1 MDRVQIRRILLG
13 CASSLAFAPLAVA
26 QDQDEEEQRDKI
38 VVTGFRSSLENSVA
52 TKRDAKSI
60 VEAVSAEDIGKLP
73 DVSIAEALGRLPGLA
88 TQRLNGRAQGLSIRG
103 LGPDFST
110 ALLNG
115 REQVTTSDN
124 RGVEF
129 DQYPAE
135 LLSAAVVYKT
145 PFAGL
150 VGQGLA
156 GTVDLQTIRPLDK
169 SERIINLNGR
179 YEFNEDGALNPDA
192 SGNGYRITGTIID
205 QFADDTVGIAV
216 GLAYQSSPSQGQNF
230 NAWGYGGGSLDGQK
244 SFASSVDL
252 DRLGVIGTLQ
262 YAPTDNFNS
271 TVDIFY
277 SDFAEDNPIRG
288 IEMGFGF
295 FGTTETVNAT
305 NSDGIA
311 TDIDFDNVRGVV
323 RNDFNRRRAELFS
336 AGWNGEWDTDT
347 WGAEFDVSYSKA
359 DRKDD
364 LIESYS
370 GTGYCWVT
378 APGVTPVNGCDIST
392 VTDARDNP
400 GATDTINAVR
410 DDDGFFRLSTALDY
424 TDTNLFVLTDPLG
437 WGQGNDLVQAGFIN
451 SPETVDELWH
461 LRGSVN
467 RDLDS
472 FISNIEVGVDYGMR
486 EKTRNIDQQ
495 FLTLPGAGVSLAG
508 GAVRTAPI
516 PAEALVSDGGDCGLT
531 FLGVPGQ
538 VCYDP
543 FFLLENGFYTP
554 QFVSLSS
561 FSTAQD
567 WTVNEDI
574 LQGWVKFEIDAGR
587 LTGNAGLQI
596 VYTDQSSLGFRI
608 PTGVSVSGTLEDN
621 AENVTDGD
629 TYTDFLPSL
638 NLIYELDDSTFLRL
652 GASRTLARARM
663 DQLNASLSL
672 GVDTNLIGNDAP
684 GNVEGQDFFVFSAGG
699 GNPRLRPYIA
709 NQVDLSLEHYFGG
722 AGYIAIAGFYKDL
735 DDYVNSFDAFAFDFS
750 EFIPSELTPAE
761 AAQLNSPIGPFSAPS
776 NNGSGSIKG
785 FEVSLSLP
793 GTLLGEDSFLAPFGV
808 LTSTSFTDSDVTL
821 TFTPP
826 LDPDLMT
833 LAPITIPIPG
843 LSKWVVNS
851 TLYYENGGFE
861 ARISHRYRS
870 GFLAEV
876 SAISATRTLRNAKA
890 ESIFDAQIGYTLG
903 GDGVVGGTRLTFQ
916 GLNLTD
922 EPFVTFNGPGEIIDH
937 QSFGRTYLIGIS
949 KTF

>member
-1 MDRVQIRRILLG
+1 MDRVYIRNILLG
-13 CASSLAFAPLAVA
+13 CASSLAFAPLAYA
-26 QDQDEEEQRDKI
+26 QDDDDKKDEI
-38 VVTGFRSSLENSVA
+38 IVTGFRSSLENSVA
-52 TKRDAKSI
+52 TKRNAQSI
-60 VEAVSAEDIGKLP
+60 IEAVSAEDIGKLP

-145 PFAGL
+145 PYAGL

-169 SERIINLNGR
+169 DERIINLNAR
-179 YEFNEDGALNPDA
+179 YEFNEDGSLNPDA
-192 SGNGYRITGTIID
+192 PGNGYRITGTIID

-230 NAWGYGGGSLDGQK
+230 NAWGYGGGTIDGQK

-271 TVDIFY
+271 TLDIFY

-288 IEMGFGF
+288 IETGFSW
-295 FGTTETVNAT
+295 FGTSETVNAT

-311 TDIDFDNVRGVV
+311 TDITFDNVRGVV
-323 RNDFNRRRAELFS
+323 RNDFNRRRSELFS
-336 AGWNGEWDTDT
+336 AGWNGQWDTDT

-359 DRKDD
+359 TRKDD
-364 LIESYS
+364 LIETYS
-370 GTGYCWVT
+370 GTGYCW
-378 APGVTPVNGCDIST
+378 ANCDTST
-392 VTDARDNP
+392 VADAASNI
-400 GATDTINAVR
+400 GAADTINAVR
-410 DDDGFFRLSTALDY
+410 DDEGFFQLSPTLDY
-424 TDTNLFVLTDPLG
+424 TDTNLLVLTDPLG

-451 SPETVDELWH
+451 SPETDDELLH
-461 LRGSVN
+461 LRASVN
-467 RDLDS
+467 HDFDS
-472 FISNIEVGVDYGMR
+472 FISNVEFGVDYGMR

-495 FLTLPGAGVSLAG
+495 FLTLPGSGVSLAG

-516 PAEALVSDGGDCGLT
+516 PTEALVSDGSDCGVT
-531 FLGVPGQ
+531 FFGIPGQ

-543 FFLLENGFYTP
+543 FFLLENGFYSP

-567 WTVNEDI
+567 WTVNEDVV
-574 LQGWVKFEIDAGR
+574 QGWVKFQIDVGR

-621 AENVTDGD
+621 AETVTDGD
-629 TYTDFLPSL
+629 SYTDYLPSL
-638 NLIYELDDSTFLRL
+638 NLVYELSESTFLKL

-672 GVDTNLIGNDAP
+672 GVNTSNIGSNAV

-709 NQVDLSLEHYFGG
+709 NQVDLSFEHYFGG

-735 DDYVNSFDAFAFDFS
+735 DDFVNSFDVFAFDFS
-750 EFIPSELTPAE
+750 EFVAGELTPTE

-776 NNGSGSIKG
+776 NNGSGTIKG

-793 GTLLGEDSFLAPFGV
+793 GTLLGEDSFLAPFGI
-808 LTSTSFTDSDVTL
+808 LTSTSFTDSEVTL

-826 LDPDLMT
+826 LDPS
-833 LAPITIPIPG
+833 LATVDPLTIPIPG

-851 TLYYENGGFE
+851 TLYYENGAFE

-870 GFLAEV
+870 SFLAEV

-890 ESIFDAQIGYTLG
+890 ESIFDAQLGYTLG
-903 GDGVVGGTRLTFQ
+903 GKGMIGGTRITVQ

-937 QSFGRTYLIGIS
+937 QSFGRTYLIGVS

>member
-1 MDRVQIRRILLG
+1 MDRLALRGVLLG
-13 CASSLAFAPLAVA
+13 CVSTAAMAQAAVA
-26 QDQDEEEQRDKI
+26 QTTNDGADAEDTI

-52 TKRDAKSI
+52 VKRDTQSI

-73 DVSIAEALGRLPGLA
+73 DVSIAESLGRLPGLA

-145 PFAGL
+145 PYAGL

-169 SERIINLNGR
+169 GERIINLNGR
-179 YEFNEDGALNPDA
+179 YEFNEDGSLNPDA
-192 SGNGYRITGTIID
+192 PGNGYRITGTIID
-205 QFADDTVGIAV
+205 QFADDTVGIALGV
-216 GLAYQSSPSQGQNF
+216 AYQSSPSQGENF
-230 NAWGYGGGSLDGQK
+230 NAWGYAGGALGGSK

-252 DRLGVIGTLQ
+252 DRLGIVGTLQ
-262 YAPTDNFNS
+262 YSPTDEFNS
-271 TVDIFY
+271 TIDIFY

-288 IEMGFGF
+288 IEFPLAFGGF
-295 FGTTETVNAT
+295 FGTSTTVNSTGA
-305 NSDGIA
+305 NGIA
-311 TDIDFDNVRGVV
+311 DDLTFGNVRGVV

-336 AGWNGEWDTDT
+336 AGWNGKWDSDV
-347 WGAEFDVSYSKA
+347 WGVEFDISYSKA
-359 DRKDD
+359 DRRDD

-370 GTGYCWVT
+370 GTGYCSGADSCASIAGVPDAND
-378 APGVTPVNGCDIST
+378 APG
-392 VTDARDNP
+392 A
-400 GATDTINAVR
+400 ADTLGAVR
-410 DDDGFFRLSTALDY
+410 DPEGFFNFSPTLNYA
-424 TDTNLFVLTDPLG
+424 DTGLFVLTDPLG
-437 WGQGNDLVQAGFIN
+437 WGAGNDLVQAGFIN

-461 LRGSVN
+461 LRAAVN

-472 FISNIEVGVDYGMR
+472 FISNVEVGVDYGMR

-495 FLTLPGAGVSLAG
+495 FLTLPGNGVSLAG
-508 GAVRTAPI
+508 GAIRTAPI
-516 PAEALVSDGGDCGLT
+516 PADALVSDGGDCGLT
-531 FLGVPGQ
+531 FFGIPGQ

-543 FFLLENGFYTP
+543 FYLLDNGFYTP

-567 WTVNEDI
+567 WTVSEDI
-574 LQGWVKFEIDAGR
+574 FQAWLKAGIDTHFVFP
-587 LTGNAGLQI
+587 LTGNVGVQI
-596 VYTDQSSLGFRI
+596 VHTDQSSIGFRI
-608 PTGVSVSGTLEDN
+608 PTGVM
-621 AENVTDGD
+621 VTDDLQNIAESVEDGA
-629 TYTDFLPSL
+629 TFTDVLPSL
-638 NLIYELDDSTFLRL
+638 NLIWELSENTFMRL

-672 GVDTNLIGNDAP
+672 GVNTTIIGSPD
-684 GNVEGQDFFVFSAGG
+684 EGVNSFVFSASG
-699 GNPRLRPYIA
+699 GNPQLRPYIS

-735 DDYVNSFDAFAFDFS
+735 DDFVNGQDVFPFDFS
-750 EFIPSELTPAE
+750 DFVASELTPAQ
-761 AAQLNSPIGPFSAPS
+761 AAALNSPIGPFSAPS

-793 GTLLGEDSFLAPFGV
+793 GTLFGDESFLAPFG
-808 LTSTSFTDSDVTL
+808 LITSTSFTDSEVTL

-826 LDPDLMT
+826 LDPSLPT
-833 LAPITIPIPG
+833 VNPITIPIPG

-861 ARISHRYRS
+861 ARVSHRYRS
-870 GFLAEV
+870 EFLAEV
-876 SAISATRTLRNAKA
+876 SAISATRTLRNAKS
-890 ESIFDAQIGYTLG
+890 ESIFDAQIGYTFG
-903 GDGVVGGTRLTFQ
+903 GGGLLGGTRVTVQ

-937 QSFGRTYLIGIS
+937 QSFGRTYLIGVS

>member
-1 MDRVQIRRILLG
+1 MDRVYIRSILLG
-13 CASSLAFAPLAVA
+13 CASSLAFTPLAFA
-26 QDQDEEEQRDKI
+26 QEDSDKKDEI

-156 GTVDLQTIRPLDK
+156 GTVDMQTIRPLDK
-169 SERIINLNGR
+169 GERIINLNGR

-192 SGNGYRITGTIID
+192 PGNGYRITGTIVD

-216 GLAYQSSPSQGQNF
+216 GVAYQSSPSQGQNF
-230 NAWGYGGGSLDGQK
+230 NAWGYGDGTLDGQK

-262 YAPTDNFNS
+262 YQPTDNFNS
-271 TVDIFY
+271 TLDIFY

-288 IEMGFGF
+288 IETGFSW
-295 FGTTETVNAT
+295 FGTSETVNAT
-305 NSDGIA
+305 NSDGLA
-311 TDIDFDNVRGVV
+311 TDITFDNVRGVV

-336 AGWNGEWDTDT
+336 AGWNGQWDTDT

-364 LIESYS
+364 LIESYA
-370 GTGYCWVT
+370 GTGYCWI
-378 APGVTPVNGCDIST
+378 NCDTSVIA
-392 VTDARDNP
+392 DAAANI
-400 GATDTINAVR
+400 GAADTINAVR
-410 DDDGFFRLSTALDY
+410 DDEGFFQLSTGLDY
-424 TDTNLFVLTDPLG
+424 TDTSLFVLTDPLG
-437 WGQGNDLVQAGFIN
+437 WGESNDLVQAGFIN
-451 SPETVDELWH
+451 SPETEDELLH
-461 LRGSVN
+461 LRASVN

-472 FISNIEVGVDYGMR
+472 SFFSNIEVGIDYGMR

-495 FLTLPGAGVSLAG
+495 FLTLPGGGVTRTD

-516 PAEALVSDGGDCGLT
+516 PTEALVSDGSDCGVT
-531 FLGVPGQ
+531 FFGIQGQ

-543 FFLLENGFYTP
+543 FFLLENGFYNP

-574 LQGWVKFEIDAGR
+574 IQGWVKFQIDTGR

-621 AENVTDGD
+621 AESVTDGES
-629 TYTDFLPSL
+629 YTDFLPSL
-638 NLIYELDDSTFLRL
+638 NLVYELGESTFLKL

-672 GVDTNLIGNDAP
+672 GVDTSNIGSDAA

-709 NQVDLSLEHYFGG
+709 NQVDLSFEHYFGG

-735 DDYVNSFDAFAFDFS
+735 DDFVNSFDVFAFDFS
-750 EFIPSELTPAE
+750 EFIPNELTPTQ

-776 NNGSGSIKG
+776 NNGSGTIKG

-826 LDPDLMT
+826 LDPSLGT
-833 LAPITIPIPG
+833 VPPITIPIPG

-890 ESIFDAQIGYTLG
+890 ESIFDGQIGYTFG
-903 GDGVVGGTRLTFQ
+903 GEGLIGGTRLTFQ

-922 EPFVTFNGPGEIIDH
+922 EPFVTFNAPGEIIDH
-937 QSFGRTYLIGIS
+937 QSFGRTYLIGVS

>member
-1 MDRVQIRRILLG
+1 MRKELKLFRATLL
-13 CASSLAFAPLAVA
+13 SSGAALGLAAPAFA
-26 QDQDEEEQRDKI
+26 QDADEQTDEI

-52 TKRDAKSI
+52 AKRDNSSI
-60 VEAVSAEDIGKLP
+60 IEAVSAEDIGKLP
-73 DVSIAEALGRLPGLA
+73 DISIAESLGRLPGLA

-135 LLSAAVVYKT
+135 LLSQAVVYKT

-156 GTVDLQTIRPLDK
+156 GTVDLRTIRPLDK
-169 SERIINLNGR
+169 SERIFNVNAR
-179 YEFNEDGALNPDA
+179 YEFNEDGSLNPDA
-192 SGNGYRITGTIID
+192 SGDGYRVVGTYVD
-205 QFADDTVGIAV
+205 QFADDTVGVAIGVAV
-216 GLAYQSSPSQGQNF
+216 QSSPSQGENF
-230 NAWGYGGGSLDGQK
+230 NAWGYGGGTIDGQK

-252 DRLGVIGTLQ
+252 DRVGVMGTLQ
-262 YAPTDNFNS
+262 YHPTDNFTS
-271 TVDIFY
+271 TIDIFY

-288 IEMGFGF
+288 IETGFSF

-305 NSDGIA
+305 NANGIA
-311 TDIDFDNVRGVV
+311 TDITFDNVRGVV
-323 RNDFNRRRAELFS
+323 RNDFNRRRAELVS
-336 AGWNGEWDTDT
+336 AGWNGKFDSET
-347 WGAEFDVSYSKA
+347 WGLEMDISYSKA
-359 DRKDD
+359 DREDD

-370 GTGYCWVT
+370 GTGYCW
-378 APGVTPVNGCDIST
+378 PGCDTRT
-392 VTDARDNP
+392 VPDANANP
-400 GATDTINAVR
+400 GAADTINAVR
-410 DDDGFFRLSTALDY
+410 DSDGFFRLSPTLNYA
-424 TDTNLFVLTDPLG
+424 DTSLFVLTDPLG

-451 SPETVDELWH
+451 SPDTVDELLH
-461 LRGSVN
+461 LRASVN
-467 RDLDS
+467 RDLDTI
-472 FISNIEVGVDYGMR
+472 FSNVEVGVDYSMR

-495 FLTLPGAGVSLAG
+495 FLTLPGNGVSLAG

-516 PAEALVSDGGDCGLT
+516 PAQALVSDGSDCGLT
-531 FLGVPGQ
+531 FFGIPGQ

-543 FFLLENGFYTP
+543 FFLLENGFYQP

-567 WTVNEDI
+567 WTVEEDI
-574 LQGWVKFEIDAGR
+574 FQAWVKFNVDTNFIFP
-587 LTGNAGLQI
+587 LTGNIGAQL
-596 VYTDQSSLGFRI
+596 VHTDQSSLGFRI
-608 PTGVSVSGTLEDN
+608 PTGVSVTDDLEN
-621 AENVTDGD
+621 IAETVEDGD
-629 TYTDFLPSL
+629 KFTDILPSL
-638 NLIYELDDSTFLRL
+638 NLNWELGESTFLRL

-672 GVDTNLIGNDAP
+672 GVNTNIIGSDAP
-684 GNVEGQDFFVFSAGG
+684 GNTEGVDVFVFSAGG

-722 AGYIAIAGFYKDL
+722 AGYISVAGFYKDL
-735 DDYVNSFDAFAFDFS
+735 EDYVNAGDTFAFDFS
-750 EFIPSELTPAE
+750 DFIDAELTPAQ
-761 AAQLNSPIGPFSAPS
+761 AALLNSPIGPFSRPS

-785 FEVSLSLP
+785 FEFSVSLP
-793 GTLLGEDSFLAPFGV
+793 GTLFGDESILAPFGV
-808 LTSTSFTDSDVTL
+808 ISSTSYTDSEVTL

-826 LDPDLMT
+826 LSPSLPQ
-833 LAPITIPIPG
+833 LAPLTISIPG

-851 TLYYENGGFE
+851 TLYFEKGGFE
-861 ARISHRYRS
+861 ARVSHRYRS
-870 GFLAEV
+870 QFLAEV
-876 SAISATRTLRNAKA
+876 SALSATRTLRNAKA
-890 ESIFDAQIGYTLG
+890 ESIFDAQIGYTFG
-903 GDGVVGGTRLTFQ
+903 GDGALGGTRVTVQ

-937 QSFGRTYLIGIS
+937 QSYGRTYLIGVS

>member
-1 MDRVQIRRILLG
+1 MHRHRLRNVLLG
-13 CASSLAFAPLAVA
+13 CASTFAVIPLAAA
-26 QDQDEEEQRDKI
+26 QDGGDDQDTI

-52 TKRDAKSI
+52 TKRDSKSI

-73 DVSIAEALGRLPGLA
+73 DVSIAESLGRLPGLA

-179 YEFNEDGALNPDA
+179 FEFNEDGSLNPDA
-192 SGNGYRITGTIID
+192 PGHGYRVTGTLVD
-205 QFADDTVGIAV
+205 QFADDTIGIAV
-216 GLAYQSSPSQGQNF
+216 GLAYQSSPSQGRAF
-230 NAWGYGGGSLDGQK
+230 NAWGYGDGTLDGQK

-252 DRLGVIGTLQ
+252 DRFGLIGTLQ
-262 YAPTDNFNS
+262 YQPTDNFNS
-271 TVDIFY
+271 TLDIFY
-277 SDFAEDNPIRG
+277 SDFSEDNPIRG
-288 IEMGFGF
+288 IETGFSF
-295 FGTTETVNAT
+295 FGTNETVNAV
-305 NSDGIA
+305 NDDGIA
-311 TDIDFDNVRGVV
+311 TDITFDNVRGVV

-336 AGWNGEWDTDT
+336 AGWNGRWDNDEW
-347 WGAEFDVSYSKA
+347 GVELDVSYSKA
-359 DRKDD
+359 DRHDD

-370 GTGYCWVT
+370 GTGYCWT
-378 APGVTPVNGCDIST
+378 GCDTST
-392 VTDARDNP
+392 VADANANP
-400 GATDTINAVR
+400 GAADTINAVR
-410 DDDGFFRLSTALDY
+410 DGEGFFRLSTALDY
-424 TDTNLFVLTDPLG
+424 TDTSLFVLTDPLG
-437 WGQGNDLVQAGFIN
+437 WGQGNDLVQGGFIN
-451 SPETVDELWH
+451 SPETEDELWH
-461 LRGSVN
+461 LRASVD
-467 RDLDS
+467 RDFDG
-472 FISNIEVGVDYGMR
+472 FISNIEVGIDYGLR

-516 PAEALVSDGGDCGLT
+516 PSEALVSDGSNCGLN
-531 FLGVPGQ
+531 FLGVDGQ

-543 FFLLENGFYTP
+543 FFLLENGFYQP

-567 WTVNEDI
+567 WTVEEDI
-574 LQGWVKFEIDAGR
+574 LQGWVKAEIDAGR
-587 LTGNAGLQI
+587 LTGNVGLQI

-608 PTGVSVSGTLEDN
+608 PTGVSVSGTLDDN
-621 AENVTDGD
+621 AETVRDGD
-629 TYTDFLPSL
+629 KYTDFLPSL
-638 NLIYELDDSTFLRL
+638 NLIYELSESTFLRL

-672 GVDTNLIGNDAP
+672 GVDTNNIGSNQP

-699 GNPRLRPYIA
+699 GNPKLRPYIA

-735 DDYVNSFDAFAFDFS
+735 EDYVNASDVFPFDFS
-750 EFIPSELTPAE
+750 EFIASELTPTQAS
-761 AAQLNSPIGPFSAPS
+761 QLNSAIGPFSSPS

-793 GTLLGEDSFLAPFGV
+793 GTLAGEDSFLAPFGL
-808 LTSTSFTDSDVTL
+808 LTSTSFTDSEVTL
-821 TFTPP
+821 SFTPP
-826 LDPDLMT
+826 LDPT
-833 LAPITIPIPG
+833 LPTVQPITIPIPG

-861 ARISHRYRS
+861 ARLSHRYRTS
-870 GFLAEV
+870 FLAEV
-876 SAISATRTLRNAKA
+876 SAISATRALRSAKG
-890 ESIFDAQIGYTLG
+890 ESIFDAQIGYTFD
-903 GDGVVGGTRLTFQ
+903 GDGLIGGTRVTVQ

-937 QSFGRTYLIGIS
+937 QRFGRTYLIGVS
-949 KTF
+949 KSF

>member
-1 MDRVQIRRILLG
+1 MDRVYIRNILLG
-13 CASSLAFAPLAVA
+13 CASSLAFAPLAYA
-26 QDQDEEEQRDKI
+26 QDDDDKKDEI
-38 VVTGFRSSLENSVA
+38 IVTGFRSSLENSVA
-52 TKRDAKSI
+52 TKRNAQSI
-60 VEAVSAEDIGKLP
+60 IEAVSAEDIGKLP

-145 PFAGL
+145 PYAGL

-169 SERIINLNGR
+169 DERIINLNAR
-179 YEFNEDGALNPDA
+179 YEFNEDGSLNPDA
-192 SGNGYRITGTIID
+192 PGNGYRITGTIID

-230 NAWGYGGGSLDGQK
+230 NAWGYGGGTIDGQK

-271 TVDIFY
+271 TLDIFY

-288 IEMGFGF
+288 IETGFSW
-295 FGTTETVNAT
+295 FGTSETVNAT

-311 TDIDFDNVRGVV
+311 TDITFDNVRGVV
-323 RNDFNRRRAELFS
+323 RNDFNRRRSELFS
-336 AGWNGEWDTDT
+336 AGWNGQWDTDT

-359 DRKDD
+359 TRKDD
-364 LIESYS
+364 LIETYS
-370 GTGYCWVT
+370 GTGYCW
-378 APGVTPVNGCDIST
+378 ANCDTST
-392 VTDARDNP
+392 VADAASNI
-400 GATDTINAVR
+400 GAADTINAVR
-410 DDDGFFRLSTALDY
+410 DDEGFFQLSPTLDY
-424 TDTNLFVLTDPLG
+424 TDTNLLVLTDPLG

-451 SPETVDELWH
+451 SPETDDELLH
-461 LRGSVN
+461 LRASVN
-467 RDLDS
+467 HDFDS
-472 FISNIEVGVDYGMR
+472 FISNVEFGVDYGMR

-495 FLTLPGAGVSLAG
+495 FLTLPGSGVSLAG

-516 PAEALVSDGGDCGLT
+516 PTEALVSDGSDCGVT
-531 FLGVPGQ
+531 FFGIPGQ

-543 FFLLENGFYTP
+543 FFLLENGFYSP

-567 WTVNEDI
+567 WTVNEDVV
-574 LQGWVKFEIDAGR
+574 QGWVKFQIDVGR

-621 AENVTDGD
+621 AETVTDGD
-629 TYTDFLPSL
+629 SYTDYLPSL
-638 NLIYELDDSTFLRL
+638 NLVYELSESTFLKL

-672 GVDTNLIGNDAP
+672 GVNTSNIGSNAV

-709 NQVDLSLEHYFGG
+709 NQVDLSFEHYFGG

-735 DDYVNSFDAFAFDFS
+735 DDFVNSFDVFAFDFS
-750 EFIPSELTPAE
+750 EFVAGELTPTE

-776 NNGSGSIKG
+776 NNGSGTIKG

-793 GTLLGEDSFLAPFGV
+793 GTLLGEDSFLAPFGI
-808 LTSTSFTDSDVTL
+808 LTSTSFTDSEVAL

-826 LDPDLMT
+826 LDPS
-833 LAPITIPIPG
+833 LATVDPLTIPIPG

-851 TLYYENGGFE
+851 TLYYENGAFE

-870 GFLAEV
+870 SFLAEV

-890 ESIFDAQIGYTLG
+890 ESIFDAQLGYTLG
-903 GDGVVGGTRLTFQ
+903 GKGMIGGTRITVQ

-937 QSFGRTYLIGIS
+937 QSFGRTYLIGVS

>member
-1 MDRVQIRRILLG
+1 MNRVRIRSVLLG
-13 CASSLAFAPLAVA
+13 CASSLALTPLAMA
-26 QDQDEEEQRDKI
+26 QEQEDGDKKDEI

-52 TKRDAKSI
+52 TKRNAQSI
-60 VEAVSAEDIGKLP
+60 IEAVSAEDIGKLP

-145 PFAGL
+145 PYAGL

-156 GTVDLQTIRPLDK
+156 GTVDMQTIRPLDK
-169 SERIINLNGR
+169 SERIVNLNAR
-179 YEFNEDGALNPDA
+179 FEFNEDGALNPDA
-192 SGNGYRITGTIID
+192 AGTGYRVTGTIID
-205 QFADDTVGIAV
+205 QFADDTVGVAI

-230 NAWGYGGGSLDGQK
+230 NAWGYGGGTLDGQK

-252 DRLGVIGTLQ
+252 DRLGVVGTLQ

-271 TVDIFY
+271 TLDIFY
-277 SDFAEDNPIRG
+277 SDFSEDNPIRG
-288 IEMGFGF
+288 IETGFSW

-305 NSDGIA
+305 NSDGLA
-311 TDIDFDNVRGVV
+311 TDITFDNVRGVV

-347 WGAEFDVSYSKA
+347 WGAEFDVSYSNA
-359 DRKDD
+359 DRHDD
-364 LIESYS
+364 LIESYA
-370 GTGYCWVT
+370 GTGYCW
-378 APGVTPVNGCDIST
+378 ANCDTST
-392 VTDARDNP
+392 ITDAAANI
-400 GATDTINAVR
+400 GAADTIRAVR
-410 DDDGFFRLSTALDY
+410 DDEGFFQLSPTLDY
-424 TDTNLFVLTDPLG
+424 TDTSLFVLTDPLG
-437 WGQGNDLVQAGFIN
+437 WGESNDLVQAGFIN
-451 SPETVDELWH
+451 SPETTDELWH
-461 LRGSVN
+461 LRASVN
-467 RDLDS
+467 RDMES
-472 FISNIEVGVDYGMR
+472 FISNVEVGVDYGMR
-486 EKTRNIDQQ
+486 EKSRNIDQQ
-495 FLTLPGAGVSLAG
+495 FLTLPGGG
-508 GAVRTAPI
+508 ITRTNGAVRTAPI
-516 PAEALVSDGGDCGLT
+516 PTEALVSDGSDCGLT
-531 FLGVPGQ
+531 FFGIPGQ

-543 FFLLENGFYTP
+543 FFLLDNGFYTP

-574 LQGWVKFEIDAGR
+574 LQGWVKFQIDTGR

-621 AENVTDGD
+621 AETVTDGD

-638 NLIYELDDSTFLRL
+638 NLVYEVGESTFLKL

-672 GVDTNLIGNDAP
+672 GVNTLNIGSTAS

-722 AGYIAIAGFYKDL
+722 AGYIAVAGFYKDL
-735 DDYVNSFDAFAFDFS
+735 EDYVNSFDVFAFDFS
-750 EFIPSELTPAE
+750 EFIPNELTPTE
-761 AAQLNSPIGPFSAPS
+761 AAALNSPIGPFSAPS
-776 NNGSGSIKG
+776 NNGSGTIKG

-793 GTLLGEDSFLAPFGV
+793 GTLAGEDSFLAPFGI
-808 LTSTSFTDSDVTL
+808 LTSTSFTDSEVTL

-826 LDPDLMT
+826 LDPALSTVDPLM
-833 LAPITIPIPG
+833 IPIPG

-851 TLYYENGGFE
+851 TLYYENRGFE
-861 ARISHRYRS
+861 ARVSHRYRS

-876 SAISATRTLRNAKA
+876 SAISATRTLRSAKS

-903 GDGVVGGTRLTFQ
+903 GKGVIGGTRMTVQ
-916 GLNLTD
+916 ALNLTD
-922 EPFVTFNGPGEIIDH
+922 EPFVTFNAPGEIIDH
-937 QSFGRTYLIGIS
+937 QSYGRTYLIGVS

>member
-1 MDRVQIRRILLG
+1 MDRVYIRRILLG
-13 CASSLAFAPLAVA
+13 CASSLAFAPLAFA
-26 QDQDEEEQRDKI
+26 QEQDDGDKKDEI
-38 VVTGFRSSLENSVA
+38 IVTGFRSSLENSVA
-52 TKRDAKSI
+52 TKRNAKSI

-150 VGQGLA
+150 IGQGLA

-169 SERIINLNGR
+169 GERIINLNAR
-179 YEFNEDGALNPDA
+179 YEFNEGGSLNPDA
-192 SGNGYRITGTIID
+192 SGDGYRVTGTFVD
-205 QFADDTVGIAV
+205 QFADDTIGIAIGV
-216 GLAYQSSPSQGQNF
+216 ASQSSPSQGKNF

-244 SFASSVDL
+244 SFASTVDL
-252 DRLGVIGTLQ
+252 DRLGIVGTLQ
-262 YAPTDNFNS
+262 YQPTDNFSS
-271 TVDIFY
+271 TLDIFY
-277 SDFAEDNPIRG
+277 SDFGEDNPIRG
-288 IEMGFGF
+288 IETGFGF

-311 TDIDFDNVRGVV
+311 TDITFNNVRGVV
-323 RNDFNRRRAELFS
+323 RNDFNRRRADLFS
-336 AGWNGEWDTDT
+336 AGWNGKYDTDT
-347 WGAEFDVSYSKA
+347 WGLELDISYSRA
-359 DRKDD
+359 NRKDD
-364 LIESYS
+364 LIETYS
-370 GTGYCWVT
+370 GTGYCW
-378 APGVTPVNGCDIST
+378 AGCDTSS
-392 VTDARDNP
+392 VVDAAANI
-400 GATDTINAVR
+400 GAADTINAVR
-410 DDDGFFRLSTALDY
+410 DDGGFFELSTALDY
-424 TDTNLFVLTDPLG
+424 TDTNLLVLTDPLG

-451 SPETVDELWH
+451 SPGTVDELLH

-467 RDLDS
+467 RDFDS

-516 PAEALVSDGGDCGLT
+516 PAEALVSDGSDCGLT
-531 FLGVPGQ
+531 FLGVSGQ
-538 VCYDP
+538 ACYDP
-543 FFLLENGFYTP
+543 FFLLDNGFYTP

-574 LQGWVKFEIDAGR
+574 VQAWVKFQIDAGR
-587 LTGNAGLQI
+587 LTGNAGLQM

-608 PTGVSVSGTLEDN
+608 PTGVSVSGTLENN
-621 AENVTDGD
+621 AEAVTDGD
-629 TYTDFLPSL
+629 SYTDFLPSL
-638 NLIYELDDSTFLRL
+638 NLVYELGESTFLKL

-672 GVDTNLIGNDAP
+672 GVNTNLIGSNAA

-709 NQVDLSLEHYFGG
+709 NQADLSLEHYFGG

-735 DDYVNSFDAFAFDFS
+735 EDYVNSFDVFAFDFS
-750 EFIPSELTPAE
+750 EFVGSELTPAE
-761 AAQLNSPIGPFSAPS
+761 AALLNSPVGPFSAPS

-793 GTLLGEDSFLAPFGV
+793 GTLVGEDSFLAPFGI
-808 LTSTSFTDSDVTL
+808 LTSTSFTDSNVTL

-826 LDPDLMT
+826 LDPA
-833 LAPITIPIPG
+833 LATVDPLTIPIPG

-861 ARISHRYRS
+861 ARISHRFRS

-890 ESIFDAQIGYTLG
+890 ESIFDAQIGYTFG
-903 GDGVVGGTRLTFQ
+903 GDGVVGGTRLTVQ

-922 EPFVTFNGPGEIIDH
+922 EPFVTFNGPSEVIDN
-937 QSFGRTYLIGIS
+937 QRFGRTYLIGLS